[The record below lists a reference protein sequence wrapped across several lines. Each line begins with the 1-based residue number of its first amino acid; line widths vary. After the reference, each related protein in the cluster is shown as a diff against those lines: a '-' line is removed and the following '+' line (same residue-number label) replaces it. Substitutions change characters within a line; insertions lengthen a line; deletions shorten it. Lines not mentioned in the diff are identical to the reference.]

1 MTAVIW
7 AGFIFGLAGSTHC
20 VGMCGPI
27 AMLIPVRGSQRIQL
41 SLEILQYHLGRI
53 SMYAFLGLIIGLLN
67 KGIWLVG
74 IQNNLSIGIGILLF
88 IAAFFHFFK
97 YSISIRIKS
106 YQHLL
111 NWIKKQ
117 MNHLLTGKQP
127 LRLVLLGW
135 LNGLLPCGLVYIALT
150 GAFATTSLEE
160 GVLYMAAF
168 GMGTLP
174 LMSFISFGSQF
185 LTTKGRW
192 WVKKLTP
199 VILLLMG
206 AYFLY
211 RGMRIELPNS
221 YRLGTGINENIEMC
235 H

>member
-1 MTAVIW
+1 MTATIW

-27 AMLIPVRGSQRIQL
+27 ALMIPVKGAKRIQL
-41 SLEILQYHLGRI
+41 TLEILQYHLGRI
-53 SMYAFLGLIIGLLN
+53 SMYAFLGLLIGLLN

-74 IQNNLSIGIGILLF
+74 IQNKLSIAIGLMLFTAAVFHLFQYSFNIGTTGYHRLLT
-88 IAAFFHFFK
+88 
-97 YSISIRIKS
+97 
-106 YQHLL
+106 
-111 NWIKKQ
+111 WVKKQ
-117 MNHLLTGKQP
+117 INKLLVGKQP

-150 GAFATTSLEE
+150 GAFATITLEE

-174 LMSFISFGSQF
+174 LMTLVTFSSHY
-185 LTTKGRW
+185 LTYKWRIG
-192 WVKKLTP
+192 VKKLTP
-199 VILLLMG
+199 LLLLVMS
-206 AYFLY
+206 AYFIY
-211 RGMRIELPNS
+211 RGMKIDLPNS
-221 YRLGTGINENIEMC
+221 YRLETGINEGIELC

>member
-7 AGFIFGLAGSTHC
+7 AGFIFGLVGSSHC

-27 AMLIPVRGSQRIQL
+27 AMLIPVSGSHRVQL
-41 SLEILQYHLGRI
+41 SVEILQYHLGRI

-74 IQNNLSIGIGILLF
+74 IQNKLSIGVGILLF
-88 IAAFFHFFK
+88 VAAFIHFFN
-97 YSISIRIKS
+97 YSFPIRIKI
-106 YQHLL
+106 YQDLL

-117 MNHLLTGKQP
+117 MNLLLTGKQP
-127 LRLVLLGW
+127 FRLVLLGG

-150 GAFATTSLEE
+150 GSFATTSLED
-160 GVLYMAAF
+160 GALYMAAF
-168 GMGTLP
+168 GIGTLP
-174 LMSFISFGSQF
+174 LLSLISFSSQF
-185 LTTKGRW
+185 LKSKGKI

-199 VILLLMG
+199 IILLLMSV
-206 AYFLY
+206 YFIY
-211 RGMRIELPNS
+211 RGMKIELPNA
-221 YRLGTGINENIEMC
+221 YRLGTGMDENIEMC